1 MYLFN
6 LYKMKGIKLMII
18 KNKNLKYNKLP
29 IVSREKIYENKDS
42 QNKNTKFITALLII
56 FIVVLLFLDGYSM
69 AKIINEIII
78 KGQAQIA
85 EPIFIVE
92 NNPAVDI
99 TESKENGEYVFKV
112 KNYNEQ
118 NKVSEIDL
126 KYNVEIISNLNDAIS
141 VELYQDENKI
151 DLIEGKTEDIILS
164 KSNKEEREYKI
175 KIFYDNENNI
185 LEDIIG
191 KIQVKVNTIQNI

>member
-126 KYNVEIISNLNDAIS
+126 KYNVEIISNL
-141 VELYQDENKI
+141 K
-151 DLIEGKTEDIILS
+151 
-164 KSNKEEREYKI
+164 
-175 KIFYDNENNI
+175 
-185 LEDIIG
+185 
-191 KIQVKVNTIQNI
+191 

>member
-29 IVSREKIYENKDS
+29 IVSREKIYENENS
-42 QNKNTKFITALLII
+42 QNKNTKFITAILII
-56 FIVVLLFLDGYSM
+56 FIVILLFWGGYSM

-92 NNPAVDI
+92 NNPVVDI

-118 NKVSEIDL
+118 NKISEIDL
-126 KYNVEIISNLNDAIS
+126 KYKVEIISNLNDAIS
-141 VELYQDENKI
+141 VEVYQDENKI

-164 KSNKEEREYKI
+164 KNNKEEREYKI
-175 KIFYDNENNI
+175 KIFYDNENNV